1 MTNPVA
7 QPAPF
12 GLSEIGQIAI
22 TVHDVEQATA
32 FYRDT
37 LGMKLLFEV
46 SNMAFF
52 ACGGLR
58 LMLAPPDKPEFD
70 HPASI
75 LYFRVSDIHAAYENL
90 QGRGVRFDDK
100 PHLVA
105 RMPDHELWMSFF
117 RDLENNLLAL
127 MSEVRK

>member
-1 MTNPVA
+1 MTNPVV

-22 TVHDVEQATA
+22 PVRDLKQATA

-46 SNMAFF
+46 PNMSFF
-52 ACGGLR
+52 ACGGVR
-58 LMLAPPDKPEFD
+58 LMLSAAEKPEFD

-75 LYFRVSDIHAAYENL
+75 LYFRVPDIQAAYERL
-90 QGRGVRFDDK
+90 VARGVRFEDK

-105 RMPDHELWMSFF
+105 RMPDHELWLTFL
-117 RDLENNLLAL
+117 RDLDNNLFAL